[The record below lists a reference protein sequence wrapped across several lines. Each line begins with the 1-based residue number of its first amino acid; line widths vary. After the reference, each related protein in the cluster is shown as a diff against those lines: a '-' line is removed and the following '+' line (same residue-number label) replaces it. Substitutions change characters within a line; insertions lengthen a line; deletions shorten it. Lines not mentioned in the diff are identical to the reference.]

1 MHINTFSTHVVA
13 KIERDVSGKRFSAH
27 ERHGEHGSHGLG
39 VAMVSSDGYHK

>member
-13 KIERDVSGKRFSAH
+13 KIGRDVSRKRFSMH